1 MDFLRLLEGIR
12 NPVLDS
18 FFQWITYFGQEIC
31 ILAVICLFYWCLD
44 KNFAYRLGFIYFS
57 AGLCIQTLKITLRI
71 PRPWILDPEFHP
83 VASAV
88 PAATGY
94 SFPSGHTQGG
104 TCLFVPLA
112 LRSRK
117 FWQKCLCILMFL
129 AIGFSRMYL
138 GVHTPKDVLTAM
150 AVSLFFTA
158 IIRKFGDSLL
168 EENRYT
174 KMISVILLIL
184 SFLTAF
190 YALLLFRQNI
200 IEVKYAA
207 DCCKAA
213 GAGLGFAA
221 GFYLE
226 RTYLNFCSRC
236 RNVSHLLQRMTVG
249 LLLTLVLKL
258 TLKFFLGDTLF
269 MELLQYFFVVLFVMY
284 GYPFLFY
291 KNEKNFFTGNSFYPL
306 Q

>member
-18 FFQWITYFGQEIC
+18 FFQWITYLGQEIC

-57 AGLCIQTLKITLRI
+57 AGLCIQTLKITFRI

-104 TCLFVPLA
+104 TCLFAPLA

-284 GYPFLFY
+284 GYPFLFT
-291 KNEKNFFTGNSFYPL
+291 KMKKTPL

>member
-57 AGLCIQTLKITLRI
+57 AGLCIQTLKITFRI

-158 IIRKFGDSLL
+158 IIWKFGDSLL

-190 YALLLFRQNI
+190 YALVLFRQNI

-226 RTYLNFCSRC
+226 RTYLNFCSCC

-284 GYPFLFY
+284 GYPFLFT
-291 KNEKNFFTGNSFYPL
+291 KMKKTSL

>member
-18 FFQWITYFGQEIC
+18 FFQWITYLGQEIC

-57 AGLCIQTLKITLRI
+57 AGLCIQTLKITFRI

-117 FWQKCLCILMFL
+117 FWQKCLCIQMFL

-158 IIRKFGDSLL
+158 IIWKFGDSLL

-190 YALLLFRQNI
+190 YALVLFRQNI

-284 GYPFLFY
+284 GYPFLFT
-291 KNEKNFFTGNSFYPL
+291 KMKKTPL

>member
-44 KNFAYRLGFIYFS
+44 KRFAYRLGFIYFS
-57 AGLCIQTLKITLRI
+57 AGLCIQTLKITFRI

-158 IIRKFGDSLL
+158 IIWKFGDSLL

-184 SFLTAF
+184 SCLTAF

-207 DCCKAA
+207 DCCKAV

-284 GYPFLFY
+284 GYPFLFT
-291 KNEKNFFTGNSFYPL
+291 KMKKTPL

>member
-18 FFQWITYFGQEIC
+18 FFQWITYLGQEIC

-57 AGLCIQTLKITLRI
+57 AGLCIQTLKITFRI
-71 PRPWILDPEFHP
+71 PRPWILNPEFHP

-158 IIRKFGDSLL
+158 IIWKFGDSLL

-190 YALLLFRQNI
+190 YALVLFRQNI

-284 GYPFLFY
+284 GYPFLFT
-291 KNEKNFFTGNSFYPL
+291 KMKKTPL

>member
-44 KNFAYRLGFIYFS
+44 KRFAYRLGFIYFS
-57 AGLCIQTLKITLRI
+57 AGLCIQTLKITFRI

-158 IIRKFGDSLL
+158 IIWKFGDSLL

-184 SFLTAF
+184 SCLTAF

-236 RNVSHLLQRMTVG
+236 RNISHLLQRMTVG

-258 TLKFFLGDTLF
+258 TLKFFLGDTLL

-284 GYPFLFY
+284 GYPFLFT
-291 KNEKNFFTGNSFYPL
+291 KMKKTPL

>member
-44 KNFAYRLGFIYFS
+44 KRFAYRLGFIYFS
-57 AGLCIQTLKITLRI
+57 AGLCIQTLKITFRI

-158 IIRKFGDSLL
+158 IIWKFGDSLL

-184 SFLTAF
+184 SCLTAF

-284 GYPFLFY
+284 GYPFLFT
-291 KNEKNFFTGNSFYPL
+291 KMKKTPL

>member
-57 AGLCIQTLKITLRI
+57 AGLCIQTLKITFRI

-104 TCLFVPLA
+104 TCLFAPLA

-150 AVSLFFTA
+150 TVSLFFTA
-158 IIRKFGDSLL
+158 IIWKFGDSLL

-190 YALLLFRQNI
+190 YALVLFRQNI

-284 GYPFLFY
+284 GYPFLFT
-291 KNEKNFFTGNSFYPL
+291 KMKKTSL

>member
-44 KNFAYRLGFIYFS
+44 KRFAYRLGFIYFS
-57 AGLCIQTLKITLRI
+57 AGLCIQTLKITFRI

-138 GVHTPKDVLTAM
+138 GVHTPKDVFTAM

-158 IIRKFGDSLL
+158 IIWKFGDSLL

-184 SFLTAF
+184 SCLTAF

-236 RNVSHLLQRMTVG
+236 RNVSHLLQRMTIG

-284 GYPFLFY
+284 GYPFLFT
-291 KNEKNFFTGNSFYPL
+291 KMKKTPL

>member
-44 KNFAYRLGFIYFS
+44 KRFAYRLGFIYFS
-57 AGLCIQTLKITLRI
+57 AGLCIQTLKITFRI

-158 IIRKFGDSLL
+158 IIWKFGNSLL

-184 SFLTAF
+184 SCLTAF

-284 GYPFLFY
+284 GYPFLFT
-291 KNEKNFFTGNSFYPL
+291 KMKKTPL

>member
-1 MDFLRLLEGIR
+1 
-12 NPVLDS
+12 
-18 FFQWITYFGQEIC
+18 
-31 ILAVICLFYWCLD
+31 
-44 KNFAYRLGFIYFS
+44 
-57 AGLCIQTLKITLRI
+57 
-71 PRPWILDPEFHP
+71 
-83 VASAV
+83 
-88 PAATGY
+88 
-94 SFPSGHTQGG
+94 
-104 TCLFVPLA
+104 
-112 LRSRK
+112 
-117 FWQKCLCILMFL
+117 MFL

-158 IIRKFGDSLL
+158 IIWKFGDSLL

-184 SFLTAF
+184 SCLTAF

-236 RNVSHLLQRMTVG
+236 RNVSHLLQRMAVG

-258 TLKFFLGDTLF
+258 TLKFFLGDTLL

-284 GYPFLFY
+284 GYPFLFT
-291 KNEKNFFTGNSFYPL
+291 KMKKTPL

>member
-31 ILAVICLFYWCLD
+31 ILAAICLFYWCLD
-44 KNFAYRLGFIYFS
+44 KRFAYRLGFIYFS
-57 AGLCIQTLKITLRI
+57 AGLCIQTLKITFRI

-158 IIRKFGDSLL
+158 IIWKFGDSLL

-184 SFLTAF
+184 SCLTAF

-236 RNVSHLLQRMTVG
+236 RNISHLLQRMTVG

-258 TLKFFLGDTLF
+258 TLKFFLGDTLL

-284 GYPFLFY
+284 GYPFLFT
-291 KNEKNFFTGNSFYPL
+291 KMKKTPL

>member
-44 KNFAYRLGFIYFS
+44 KKFAYRLGFIYFS
-57 AGLCIQTLKITLRI
+57 AGLCIQTLKITFRI

-158 IIRKFGDSLL
+158 IIWKFGDRLL

-184 SFLTAF
+184 SCLTAF

-236 RNVSHLLQRMTVG
+236 RNISHLLQRMTVG

-258 TLKFFLGDTLF
+258 TLKFFLEDTLL

-284 GYPFLFY
+284 GYPFLFT
-291 KNEKNFFTGNSFYPL
+291 KMKKTPL

>member
-44 KNFAYRLGFIYFS
+44 KKFAYRLGFIYFS
-57 AGLCIQTLKITLRI
+57 AGLCIQTLKITFRI

-117 FWQKCLCILMFL
+117 FWQKFLCILMFL

-158 IIRKFGDSLL
+158 IIWKFGDSLL

-184 SFLTAF
+184 SCLTAF

-236 RNVSHLLQRMTVG
+236 RNISHLLQRMTVG

-258 TLKFFLGDTLF
+258 TLKFFLGDTLL

-284 GYPFLFY
+284 GYPFLFT
-291 KNEKNFFTGNSFYPL
+291 KMKKTPL

>member
-18 FFQWITYFGQEIC
+18 FFLGITYFGQEIC

-57 AGLCIQTLKITLRI
+57 AGLCIQTLKITFRI

-158 IIRKFGDSLL
+158 IIWKFGDNLL

-284 GYPFLFY
+284 GYPFLFT
-291 KNEKNFFTGNSFYPL
+291 KMKKTPL

>member
-44 KNFAYRLGFIYFS
+44 KRFAYRLGFIYFS
-57 AGLCIQTLKITLRI
+57 AGLCIQTLKITFRI

-158 IIRKFGDSLL
+158 IIWKFGDSLL

-184 SFLTAF
+184 SCLTAF

-284 GYPFLFY
+284 GYPFLFT
-291 KNEKNFFTGNSFYPL
+291 KMKKTSL

>member
-57 AGLCIQTLKITLRI
+57 AGLCIQTLKITFRI

-158 IIRKFGDSLL
+158 IIWKFGDSLL

-190 YALLLFRQNI
+190 YALVLFRQNI

-221 GFYLE
+221 GLYLE

-284 GYPFLFY
+284 GYPFLFT
-291 KNEKNFFTGNSFYPL
+291 KMKKTPL

>member
-44 KNFAYRLGFIYFS
+44 KKFAYRLGFIYFS
-57 AGLCIQTLKITLRI
+57 AGLCIQTLKITFRI

-158 IIRKFGDSLL
+158 IIWKFGDSLL

-184 SFLTAF
+184 SCLTAF

-236 RNVSHLLQRMTVG
+236 RNISHLLQRMTVG

-258 TLKFFLGDTLF
+258 TLKFFLGDTLL

-284 GYPFLFY
+284 GYPFLFT
-291 KNEKNFFTGNSFYPL
+291 KMKKTPL

>member
-1 MDFLRLLEGIR
+1 MDFLKLLEGIR

-44 KNFAYRLGFIYFS
+44 KRFAYRLGFIYFS
-57 AGLCIQTLKITLRI
+57 AGLCIQTLKITFRI

-158 IIRKFGDSLL
+158 IIWKFGDSLL

-184 SFLTAF
+184 SCLTAF

-284 GYPFLFY
+284 GYPFLFT
-291 KNEKNFFTGNSFYPL
+291 KMKKTSL

>member
-44 KNFAYRLGFIYFS
+44 KRFAYRLGFIYFS
-57 AGLCIQTLKITLRI
+57 AGLCIQTLKITFRI

-129 AIGFSRMYL
+129 SIGFSRMYL

-158 IIRKFGDSLL
+158 IIWKFGDSLL

-184 SFLTAF
+184 SCLTAF

-258 TLKFFLGDTLF
+258 TLKFFLGDTLL

-284 GYPFLFY
+284 GYPFLFT
-291 KNEKNFFTGNSFYPL
+291 KMKKTPL

>member
-18 FFQWITYFGQEIC
+18 FFQWITYLGQEIC

-57 AGLCIQTLKITLRI
+57 AGLCIQTLKITFRI

-284 GYPFLFY
+284 GYPFLFT
-291 KNEKNFFTGNSFYPL
+291 KMKKTSL

>member
-44 KNFAYRLGFIYFS
+44 KKFAYRLGFIYFS
-57 AGLCIQTLKITLRI
+57 AGLCIQTLKITFRI
-71 PRPWILDPEFHP
+71 PRPWILDPEFQP

-117 FWQKCLCILMFL
+117 PWQKCLCILMFL

-158 IIRKFGDSLL
+158 IIWKFGDSLL

-184 SFLTAF
+184 SCLTAF

-236 RNVSHLLQRMTVG
+236 RNISHLLQRMTVG

-284 GYPFLFY
+284 GYPFLFT
-291 KNEKNFFTGNSFYPL
+291 KMKKIPL

>member
-18 FFQWITYFGQEIC
+18 FFQWITYLGQEIC

-57 AGLCIQTLKITLRI
+57 AGLCIQTLKITFRI

-158 IIRKFGDSLL
+158 IIWKFGDSLL

-190 YALLLFRQNI
+190 YALVLFRQNI

-284 GYPFLFY
+284 GYPFLFT
-291 KNEKNFFTGNSFYPL
+291 KMKKTPL

>member
-1 MDFLRLLEGIR
+1 MNFLRLLEGIR

-44 KNFAYRLGFIYFS
+44 KRFAYRLGFIYFS
-57 AGLCIQTLKITLRI
+57 AGLCIQTLKITFRI

-117 FWQKCLCILMFL
+117 FWQKYLCILMFL

-158 IIRKFGDSLL
+158 IIWKFGDSLL

-184 SFLTAF
+184 SCLTAF

-236 RNVSHLLQRMTVG
+236 RNISHLLQRMTVG

-258 TLKFFLGDTLF
+258 TLKFFLGDTLL

-284 GYPFLFY
+284 GYPFLFT
-291 KNEKNFFTGNSFYPL
+291 KMKKTPL

>member
-12 NPVLDS
+12 NPILDS

-57 AGLCIQTLKITLRI
+57 AGLCIQTLKITFRI

-158 IIRKFGDSLL
+158 IIWKFGDSLL

-190 YALLLFRQNI
+190 YALVLFRQNI

-284 GYPFLFY
+284 GYPFLFT
-291 KNEKNFFTGNSFYPL
+291 KMKKTSL

>member
-31 ILAVICLFYWCLD
+31 ILAVTCLFYWCLD

-57 AGLCIQTLKITLRI
+57 AGLCIQTLKITFRI

-158 IIRKFGDSLL
+158 IIWKFGDNLL

-284 GYPFLFY
+284 GYPFLFT
-291 KNEKNFFTGNSFYPL
+291 KMKKTPL

>member
-44 KNFAYRLGFIYFS
+44 KRFAYRLGFIYFS
-57 AGLCIQTLKITLRI
+57 AGLCIQTLKITFRI

-129 AIGFSRMYL
+129 SIGFSRMYL

-158 IIRKFGDSLL
+158 IIWKFGDSLL
-168 EENRYT
+168 KENRYT

-184 SFLTAF
+184 SCLTAF

-258 TLKFFLGDTLF
+258 TLKFFLGDTLL

-284 GYPFLFY
+284 GYPFLFT
-291 KNEKNFFTGNSFYPL
+291 KMKKTPL

>member
-44 KNFAYRLGFIYFS
+44 KKFAYRLGFIYFS
-57 AGLCIQTLKITLRI
+57 AGLCIQTLKITFRI

-138 GVHTPKDVLTAM
+138 GVHTPKDVFTAM
-150 AVSLFFTA
+150 AVSLFFYSNHLE
-158 IIRKFGDSLL
+158 IRRQSAGRKQVY
-168 EENRYT
+168 END
-174 KMISVILLIL
+174 
-184 SFLTAF
+184 
-190 YALLLFRQNI
+190 FRH
-200 IEVKYAA
+200 
-207 DCCKAA
+207 
-213 GAGLGFAA
+213 
-221 GFYLE
+221 
-226 RTYLNFCSRC
+226 S
-236 RNVSHLLQRMTVG
+236 SH
-249 LLLTLVLKL
+249 
-258 TLKFFLGDTLF
+258 
-269 MELLQYFFVVLFVMY
+269 
-284 GYPFLFY
+284 PFLPDCVLRA
-291 KNEKNFFTGNSFYPL
+291 SFVSSEYH
-306 Q
+306 

>member
-57 AGLCIQTLKITLRI
+57 AGLCIQTLKITFRI

-158 IIRKFGDSLL
+158 IIWKFGDSLL

-190 YALLLFRQNI
+190 YALVLFRQNI

-258 TLKFFLGDTLF
+258 SLKFFLGDTLF

-284 GYPFLFY
+284 GYPFLFT
-291 KNEKNFFTGNSFYPL
+291 KMKKTPL

>member
-57 AGLCIQTLKITLRI
+57 AGLCIQTLKITFRI

-284 GYPFLFY
+284 GYPFLFT
-291 KNEKNFFTGNSFYPL
+291 KMKKTPL

>member
-44 KNFAYRLGFIYFS
+44 KRFAYRLGFIYFS
-57 AGLCIQTLKITLRI
+57 AGLCIQTLKITFRI
-71 PRPWILDPEFHP
+71 SRPWILDPEFHP

-158 IIRKFGDSLL
+158 IIWKFGDSLL

-184 SFLTAF
+184 SCLTAF

-284 GYPFLFY
+284 GYPFLFT
-291 KNEKNFFTGNSFYPL
+291 KMKKTPL

>member
-18 FFQWITYFGQEIC
+18 FFQWITYLGQEIC

-57 AGLCIQTLKITLRI
+57 AGLCIQTLKITFRI

-284 GYPFLFY
+284 GYPFLFT
-291 KNEKNFFTGNSFYPL
+291 KIKKTSL

>member
-1 MDFLRLLEGIR
+1 MDFLRLLEGRR

-44 KNFAYRLGFIYFS
+44 KRFAYRLGFIYFS
-57 AGLCIQTLKITLRI
+57 AGLCIQTLKITFRI

-158 IIRKFGDSLL
+158 IIWKFGDSLL

-184 SFLTAF
+184 SCLTAF

-284 GYPFLFY
+284 GYPFLFT
-291 KNEKNFFTGNSFYPL
+291 KMKKTPL

>member
-1 MDFLRLLEGIR
+1 MDFLRLLEEIR

-44 KNFAYRLGFIYFS
+44 KRFAYRLGFIYFS
-57 AGLCIQTLKITLRI
+57 AGLCIQTLKITFRI

-158 IIRKFGDSLL
+158 IIWKFGDSLL

-184 SFLTAF
+184 SCLTAF

-284 GYPFLFY
+284 GYPFLFT
-291 KNEKNFFTGNSFYPL
+291 KMKKTPL

>member
-1 MDFLRLLEGIR
+1 
-12 NPVLDS
+12 
-18 FFQWITYFGQEIC
+18 
-31 ILAVICLFYWCLD
+31 
-44 KNFAYRLGFIYFS
+44 
-57 AGLCIQTLKITLRI
+57 
-71 PRPWILDPEFHP
+71 
-83 VASAV
+83 
-88 PAATGY
+88 
-94 SFPSGHTQGG
+94 
-104 TCLFVPLA
+104 
-112 LRSRK
+112 
-117 FWQKCLCILMFL
+117 MFL

-158 IIRKFGDSLL
+158 IIWKFGDNLL

-284 GYPFLFY
+284 GYPFLFT
-291 KNEKNFFTGNSFYPL
+291 KMKKTPL

>member
-57 AGLCIQTLKITLRI
+57 AGLCIQTLKITFRI

-158 IIRKFGDSLL
+158 IIWKFGDSLL

-184 SFLTAF
+184 SCLTAF

-284 GYPFLFY
+284 GYPFLFT
-291 KNEKNFFTGNSFYPL
+291 KMKKTSL